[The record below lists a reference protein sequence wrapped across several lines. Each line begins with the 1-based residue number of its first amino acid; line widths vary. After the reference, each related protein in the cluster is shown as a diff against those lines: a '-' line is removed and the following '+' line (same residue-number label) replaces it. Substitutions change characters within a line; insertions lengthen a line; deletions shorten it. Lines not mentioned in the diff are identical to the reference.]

1 MTSKGVYFNGKLVT
15 IPNIYASVDSQMSVA
30 NPSSSAKIIAMVGE
44 STGGEPGVVQFFSN
58 PTIAKK
64 VLKGGTLLTAMNKA
78 WSPVTAT
85 KQGLN
90 LGGAYTIACI
100 RSNPATK
107 ATSKK
112 EAFTLESADWGV
124 ANNLIQHKVSNGD
137 LTGTKKITIKSPEV
151 TETFNNIGAIFSVH
165 CTKASATTAT
175 MTIDADSSTH
185 NAVSIELKSDSST
198 ATIDLA
204 TIKTM
209 QDLVNKINS
218 YDGFSAELL
227 DATEEGTS
235 PSVLDT
241 VTAVDIKTAKVI
253 VTAILHQFKKKLTKS
268 ELVKVTLTKPGTAI
282 TNYDF
287 EHLTGG
293 SEGTSPI
300 SWVEYF
306 NKLARYN
313 IYYVVPLTSD
323 MSIIA
328 EGLAHV
334 NQLSE
339 TFGRERRLICGGGNG
354 LTVDE
359 AVAQAQL
366 LSDARAQ
373 YVYPGFWDV
382 NASNQLELYP
392 AYILAGQHAGRCA
405 FLPDG
410 EATTRDTYKMSGIEY
425 ELEPTQITKLLNGG
439 VVTFEFVIAD
449 ENFSNSSIKCVQDI
463 TTATTNDALYAE
475 RAVGVIA
482 DGINHEIKNK
492 LEDILVGKKMVIAG
506 LTTVKNI
513 VVSILKDKVKD
524 ETIQEYKDVSVFK
537 QGTVTYIDYSVAP
550 SEPNNFTFV
559 RGHFY
564 SNPIVVR
571 DED

>member
-30 NPSSSAKIIAMVGE
+30 NPSSSAKIIAMIGE

-107 ATSKK
+107 AKSTKS
-112 EAFTLESADWGV
+112 AFTLESSDWGV
-124 ANNLIQHKVSNGD
+124 ANNLIQHKISNGE
-137 LTGTKKITIKSPEV
+137 LVNTKKMTIKSPEV
-151 TETFNNIGAIFSVH
+151 TEVFDNIGAMISVQY
-165 CTKASATTAT
+165 TKTTEAVATIA
-175 MTIDADSSTH
+175 IDVESSTH
-185 NAVSIELKSDSST
+185 KATTVELKVDSKT
-198 ATIDLA
+198 TTIDLA
-204 TIKTM
+204 TVKTM
-209 QDLVNKINS
+209 QELVNRINS
-218 YDGFSAELL
+218 YDGFTAELL
-227 DATEEGTS
+227 DVGEENTS
-235 PSVLDT
+235 PTVLDVVTTKDIKVKT
-241 VTAVDIKTAKVI
+241 VITAV
-253 VTAILHQFKKKLTKS
+253 LHQLKRKLSKS
-268 ELVKVTLTKPGTAI
+268 ELVNVTSVTLGGVLE
-282 TNYDF
+282 NYDF
-287 EHLTGG
+287 EYLAGG
-293 SEGTSPI
+293 SEGTSPV

-339 TFGRERRLICGGGNG
+339 NFGRERRLVCGGGNG

-373 YVYPGFWDV
+373 YIYPGFWDV
-382 NASNQLELYP
+382 NTSNQLELYP

-425 ELEPTQITKLLNGG
+425 ELEPVQITRLLNGG

-492 LEDILVGKKMVIAG
+492 LEDILVGKKMVVAG
-506 LTTVKNI
+506 LTSVKNI

-564 SNPIVVR
+564 SNPIVVK